1 MLSDAETICAA
12 LLAAPEVSSI
22 IGTRLY
28 PNEPPER
35 AVFPCAVYS
44 ESQIP
49 AGSADNV
56 EVATSITFDFEV
68 YQSGR
73 AWPLAIA
80 VNDVMIGLGYV
91 RVSVGDAG
99 TVGNNVH
106 QVSMQFQNVK
116 EV

>member
-49 AGSADNV
+49 AGSADNA

-80 VNDVMIGLGYV
+80 VNDVMISLGYV